1 MRLPDCRKGLLAVA
15 FVPFLVM
22 LVAPVASAQ
31 TAASVRNAAAD
42 FRAEAQNLTP
52 SERSRTNSLEQEAE
66 QAAQAGRFGDA
77 LRAYAHA
84 AAVLR
89 KAEWTPALELASA
102 IEMRVDHVL
111 LEPGKPVVLSLTA
124 RFPAQSEAAKLLAS
138 VFLIPAELL
147 PEKSS
152 PAEREIVP
160 TWSIEPARLPFVM
173 RFAIPDTAPGNY
185 ALEVRLAPPDS
196 SAPPIVHDWFL
207 KAVPVHIE
215 NLSQRAAN
223 LRARLAN
230 APPGPSPNH
239 DAALAT
245 AQYVLEFYQ
254 RVDSGEFGL
263 RRFNRYSFAE
273 QFASAN
279 AILDDLEAGRDPFAA
294 KAGDFH
300 RAYRSRVDRT
310 LQPYRLFVPD
320 AYDGSR
326 AFPLVI
332 ALHGGGGDENDFFD
346 SYREAPLE
354 PEAQRLGFLVVCPR
368 GRGPKSGY
376 RGAGEQDV
384 FDVLAEVR
392 RVYRIDPRRIY
403 LMGHSMGAYA
413 TWRLAAAHPDLFAA
427 IGPIAG
433 GGDPADMVKLRDVPQ
448 YVVHGALDLTV
459 PVSQSRAMVAA
470 ARKAGAKVVYV
481 ELPNAGHYDAAIG
494 QFGPMLDFF
503 AKQARK

>member
-15 FVPFLVM
+15 FVPFFAIL
-22 LVAPVASAQ
+22 LAPIASAQ
-31 TAASVRNAAAD
+31 TAASVRAAAAD
-42 FRAEAQNLTP
+42 FRAQAQNLTP
-52 SERSRTNSLEQEAE
+52 SERSRTNSLEQAAQ
-66 QAAQAGRFGDA
+66 QAAQAGRFGDS

-84 AAVLR
+84 TAVLR
-89 KAEWTPALELASA
+89 KAQWTSAIELASA
-102 IEMRVDHVL
+102 IELRIDHVL

-124 RFPAQSEAAKLLAS
+124 RFPAESTGAKLLAS
-138 VFLIPAELL
+138 VFLT
-147 PEKSS
+147 PEGQ
-152 PAEREIVP
+152 PGEREIVP
-160 TWSIEPARLPFVM
+160 TWSIELARLPFVM
-173 RFAIPDTAPGNY
+173 RFAIPGATPGNY
-185 ALEVRLAPPDS
+185 ALEVRLAPADS
-196 SAPPIVHDWFL
+196 SVPPIVHDWFL
-207 KAVPVHIE
+207 KAIPVHIE
-215 NLSQRAAN
+215 NLSQPA
-223 LRARLAN
+223 ARLRERLARTP
-230 APPGPSPNH
+230 ALTGPAPNH

-254 RVDSGEFGL
+254 RVDRGEYGL
-263 RRFNRYSFAE
+263 RRFSQYSFTE

-294 KAGDFH
+294 KHGDFR
-300 RAYRSRVDRT
+300 RAYRSRVDQT

-326 AFPLVI
+326 AFPLVV

-346 SYREAPLE
+346 SYREAPLK

-392 RVYRIDPRRIY
+392 RAYRIDPRRIY

-433 GGDPADMVKLRDVPQ
+433 GGDPAGMIKLRDVPQ
-448 YVVHGALDLTV
+448 YVVHGVLDVTV
-459 PVSQSRAMVAA
+459 PVSQSRAMAAA

-503 AKQARK
+503 SKQARK